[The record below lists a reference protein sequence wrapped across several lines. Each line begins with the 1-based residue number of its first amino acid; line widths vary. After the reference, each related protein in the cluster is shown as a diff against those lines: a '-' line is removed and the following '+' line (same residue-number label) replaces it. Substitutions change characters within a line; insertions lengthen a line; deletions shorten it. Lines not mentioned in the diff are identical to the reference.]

1 MRRALVHHGSV
12 AACSLAPRIGRVC
25 RPAKTRPFRLLAS
38 LVAVLMVVPSF
49 ANAQFGRRANPDAL
63 GAEQILLAPR
73 PLTRLLREGETA
85 IQENRFSDGIEA
97 LGTLLL
103 EEAREDLPED
113 ALHQDYFN
121 EPAQDG
127 YYRSSVRGK
136 ALRLLGSIPDEG
148 RKILEIQYGLSAR
161 QALAAAVT
169 ARDMEAISEV
179 TRKYYH
185 TEAGYDASILL
196 AQDKLIRGYP
206 IAAAGIL
213 ERLNDFPAA
222 RKRFG
227 AQLAGEAAGHGCKP
241 AVWIW
246 RFKLWRKPARIS
258 PVPRSTWA
266 VGQPRWTTN
275 KIGPSCSV
283 KSIPNKVR
291 WVSATWRVG

>member
-1 MRRALVHHGSV
+1 MVVGLPLP
-12 AACSLAPRIGRVC
+12 LATGQCPC
-25 RPAKTRPFRLLAS
+25 RPS
-38 LVAVLMVVPSF
+38 SVVD
-49 ANAQFGRRANPDAL
+49 QIWGRKFGQ
-63 GAEQILLAPR
+63 EQILLAPR

-113 ALHQDYFN
+113 TLHQDYFN
-121 EPAQDG
+121 EPAQEG

-136 ALRLLGSIPDEG
+136 ALRLLGSIPEEG
-148 RKILEIQYGLSAR
+148 RKILEIQYGVSAR
-161 QALAAAVT
+161 QALAAAVA

-196 AQDKLIRGYP
+196 AQDKIIRGYP

-213 ERLNDFPAA
+213 ERLSAFPAA

-227 AQLAGEAAGHGCKP
+227 AQLAGEVAGAWMQAGRIDL
-241 AVWIW
+241 AVRALEQGSKNFPGASIVLGGRPSTLDGKQEWPKLLSQIYPSKARLVRETWI
-246 RFKLWRKPARIS
+246 
-258 PVPRSTWA
+258 
-266 VGQPRWTTN
+266 VG
-275 KIGPSCSV
+275 
-283 KSIPNKVR
+283 
-291 WVSATWRVG
+291 